1 MEIGVRFCMY
11 EITSEFY
18 SHCIIDEDRI
28 DEDRDEIIAYC
39 DRITNKWEMTDN
51 LIDTQPDTMIEFTI
65 MQDSVV
71 ALDYEDLCLLLPE
84 SDILLELL

>member
-1 MEIGVRFCMY
+1 MY